1 MKKIMFFIGGFLSN
15 TTLIERIIIV
25 LMITTF
31 ILGVNDNMSS
41 YNCQL
46 IPYFVLICYITAFSI
61 VESVIERMYNNKKN
75 K

>member
-1 MKKIMFFIGGFLSN
+1 MFFIGGFLSN
-15 TTLIERIIIV
+15 TTLIERIILI

-41 YNCQL
+41 VIL
-46 IPYFVLICYITAFSI
+46 VITAFSI
-61 VESVIERMYNNKKN
+61 IESVIERMYNNKKN